1 MGAIATFFL
10 GLVLAV
16 RQVITSTNSNYES
29 VALDQD
35 EEAEQIWVQKEQPPA
50 YIEQEQEQSQE
61 EEKKPFLA

>member
-16 RQVITSTNSNYES
+16 RQVITSTNSKYES
-29 VALDQD
+29 VALGQD
-35 EEAEQIWVQKEQPPA
+35 EEEAEQKEQPPA

-61 EEKKPFLA
+61 EKKPFLA